1 MSWLSKALKNDAF
14 KIGATIAAGYVANE
28 YFFGETGTVME
39 GGGNPFGYGS
49 QEYTSGNLAS
59 SFLNTVGATPFAQT
73 GIGEVVSPYLS
84 KLGGAD
90 GFFTSAG
97 TELGKRFFGNEF
109 SNMGMDV
116 TIPGPRSFTSR
127 EQYQAGRAQQ
137 LALGK
142 GSIVK
147 NALAKPS
154 MQSYLAKQVRG
165 LGIPSVNI
173 YKSTITTPSSTVTT
187 TASAKRARRRLIE
200 T

>member
-1 MSWLSKALKNDAF
+1 MSWLSKALKNDTF
-14 KIGATIAAGYVANE
+14 KIGATLAAGYVANE
-28 YFFGETGTVME
+28 YFFGDTYTDPMSLETT
-39 GGGNPFGYGS
+39 YS
-49 QEYTSGNLAS
+49 SDNLAS

-84 KLGGAD
+84 RLGGKD

-127 EQYQAGRAQQ
+127 EQYEAGRAQQ

-142 GSIVK
+142 GNVVK

-165 LGIPSVNI
+165 LGIPSVRV
-173 YKSTITTPSSTVTT
+173 YKATVDAPSSAINT
-187 TASAKRARRRLIE
+187 TASAKRARRRLLDN
-200 T
+200 

>member
-14 KIGATIAAGYVANE
+14 KIGATVAAGYVANE
-28 YFFGETGTVME
+28 YFFGDTYTDPMSLETT
-39 GGGNPFGYGS
+39 Y
-49 QEYTSGNLAS
+49 SGDNLAS
-59 SFLNTVGATPFAQT
+59 SFLNTVGVRPLSTT
-73 GIGEVVSPYLS
+73 GIGSTVLPYLK
-84 KLGGAD
+84 KLGGED

-97 TELGKRFFGNEF
+97 TELGKKFFGNEF

-142 GSIVK
+142 GNVVK

-173 YKSTITTPSSTVTT
+173 YKATVATPSSTVTT
-187 TASAKRARRRLIE
+187 TASAKRARRRLLE
-200 T
+200 N

>member
-14 KIGATIAAGYVANE
+14 KIGATIAASYVGNE

-49 QEYTSGNLAS
+49 QGYTSGNLAS

-84 KLGGAD
+84 KLGGKD

-116 TIPGPRSFTSR
+116 TIPGPRSYTSR
-127 EQYQAGRAQQ
+127 EQYEAGRAQQ

-142 GSIVK
+142 GNVVK
-147 NALAKPS
+147 NALTKPD

-165 LGIPSVNI
+165 LGIPSVNV
-173 YKSTITTPSSTVTT
+173 YKATLASTGSAMTT
-187 TASAKRARRRLIE
+187 TASAKRARRRLLE
-200 T
+200 N

>member
-14 KIGATIAAGYVANE
+14 KIGATVAAGYVANE
-28 YFFGETGTVME
+28 YFFGDYSEAVYDTGTGQMIP
-39 GGGNPFGYGS
+39 GGRFTG
-49 QEYTSGNLAS
+49 GNLAS

-73 GIGEVVSPYLS
+73 GIGEVVSPYLQ
-84 KLGGAD
+84 KLGGEK

-97 TELGKRFFGNEF
+97 TELGKKFFGNEF

-116 TIPGPRSFTSR
+116 TIPKPRSFTSR

-142 GSIVK
+142 GNVVK
-147 NALAKPS
+147 NALTKPS

-165 LGIPSVNI
+165 LGIPSVNV
-173 YKSTITTPSSTVTT
+173 YKATVATPSSAITT
-187 TASAKRARRRLIE
+187 TASAKRARRRLLE

>member
-14 KIGATIAAGYVANE
+14 KIGATVAAGYVANE
-28 YFFGETGTVME
+28 YFFGEAGLATDFSEQPT
-39 GGGNPFGYGS
+39 
-49 QEYTSGNLAS
+49 YTSGNLAA
-59 SFLNTVGATPFAQT
+59 SFLNTVGVRPLSTT
-73 GIGEVVSPYLS
+73 GIGSTVLPYLK
-84 KLGGAD
+84 KLGGED

-97 TELGKRFFGNEF
+97 TELGKKFFGNEF

-142 GSIVK
+142 GDVVK

-173 YKSTITTPSSTVTT
+173 YKATVATPSPTVTT
-187 TASAKRARRRLIE
+187 TASAKRARRRLLE
-200 T
+200 N

>member
-14 KIGATIAAGYVANE
+14 KIGATIAASYVGNE
-28 YFFGETGTVME
+28 YFFGDTYTDPMSLETTYSG
-39 GGGNPFGYGS
+39 
-49 QEYTSGNLAS
+49 GNLAS

-73 GIGEVVSPYLS
+73 GIGAAVSPYLS
-84 KLGGAD
+84 KLGGKD

-116 TIPGPRSFTSR
+116 TIPGPRSYTSR
-127 EQYQAGRAQQ
+127 EQYEAGRAQQ

-142 GSIVK
+142 GNVVK

-154 MQSYLAKQVRG
+154 MQSYLTKQVRG
-165 LGIPSVNI
+165 LGIPSIDV
-173 YKSTITTPSSTVTT
+173 YGPTVSTPGPSIST
-187 TASAKRARRRLIE
+187 TASAKRSRRRLLE
-200 T
+200 D

>member
-1 MSWLSKALKNDAF
+1 MSWLSKALKNDTF
-14 KIGATIAAGYVANE
+14 KIGATLAAGYVANE
-28 YFFGETGTVME
+28 YFFGDTGTVME

-49 QEYTSGNLAS
+49 QGYTSGNLAS

-84 KLGGAD
+84 RLGGKD

-127 EQYQAGRAQQ
+127 EQYEAGRAQQ

-142 GSIVK
+142 GNVVK

-165 LGIPSVNI
+165 LGIPSVRV
-173 YKSTITTPSSTVTT
+173 YKATVDAPSSAINT
-187 TASAKRARRRLIE
+187 TASAKRARRRLLDN
-200 T
+200 

>member
-1 MSWLSKALKNDAF
+1 
-14 KIGATIAAGYVANE
+14 
-28 YFFGETGTVME
+28 
-39 GGGNPFGYGS
+39 
-49 QEYTSGNLAS
+49 
-59 SFLNTVGATPFAQT
+59 
-73 GIGEVVSPYLS
+73 
-84 KLGGAD
+84 
-90 GFFTSAG
+90 
-97 TELGKRFFGNEF
+97 
-109 SNMGMDV
+109 MGMDV

-142 GSIVK
+142 GDVVK

-173 YKSTITTPSSTVTT
+173 YKATVATPSSTVTT
-187 TASAKRARRRLIE
+187 TASAKRARRRLLE